1 MIRPAA
7 KRARVLV
14 VDDHPINLRLT
25 RRLLEC
31 DGHAAH
37 TVGNGAAALIA
48 AAELQPDLILADVFL
63 PDMDGHALVHCLHAD
78 PATSDLRVVAFTA
91 AAMQSDREAALEAGF
106 DDYLAKPVNAEAFG
120 RFIARQ
126 LDDGSSASSESLRA
140 VG

>member
-1 MIRPAA
+1 MMRS
-7 KRARVLV
+7 ARVLV

-31 DGHAAH
+31 DGHVAH
-37 TVGNGAAALIA
+37 TVSTGSAALIA

-63 PDMDGHALVHCLHAD
+63 ADMDGPMLIHQLQAD

-91 AAMQSDREAALEAGF
+91 AAMDSDRQAALEAGF
-106 DDYLAKPVNAEAFG
+106 DGYLAKPVSAEEFG
-120 RFIARQ
+120 RFVAVQVADRIP
-126 LDDGSSASSESLRA
+126 SPTASVRA